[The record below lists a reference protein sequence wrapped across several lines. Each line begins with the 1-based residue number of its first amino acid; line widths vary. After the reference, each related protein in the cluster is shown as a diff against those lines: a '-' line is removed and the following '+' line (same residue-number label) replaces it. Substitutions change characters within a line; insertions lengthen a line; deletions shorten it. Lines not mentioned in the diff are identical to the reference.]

1 MNWMRTLTIN
11 NPMIKVEDNDGVLV
25 ASFSDED
32 RFNALITEAVR
43 EKLLPYFARPNTRL
57 IFNLEGIKF
66 IDSSGFSVF
75 LSLMKAANNN
85 YGKLKICNVHP
96 EVKELFK
103 VLQLHN
109 VFELYDSLDECI
121 ESFQ

>member
-1 MNWMRTLTIN
+1 MIN
-11 NPMIKVEDNDGVLV
+11 VEENNGILV
-25 ASFSDED
+25 ANFSDED
-32 RFNALITEAVR
+32 RFNALITEPVK
-43 EKLLPYFARPNTRL
+43 EKLLPYFSKPNTRL
-57 IFNLEGIKF
+57 AISLDGINF

-85 YGKLKICNVHP
+85 YGQLKICQVNP

-109 VFELYDSLDECI
+109 VFELFDSIDECI